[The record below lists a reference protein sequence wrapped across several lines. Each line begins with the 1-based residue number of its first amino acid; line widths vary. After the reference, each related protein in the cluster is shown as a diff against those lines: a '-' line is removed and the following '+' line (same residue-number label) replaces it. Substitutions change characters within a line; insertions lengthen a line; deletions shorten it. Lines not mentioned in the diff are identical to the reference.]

1 MNDVERSRL
10 RRALP
15 QIAAGLLVG
24 CAGLLYVWSL
34 PTPDPMELGL
44 LWTVVAAVFFASR
57 LSRLARILAL
67 LVAVYW
73 LWSAVVPRVDVLA
86 MSGVLTWTR
95 PDRLDAVVVTTLL
108 LVLAG
113 TGWRRPEV
121 VVLGAAYLWVAAITL
136 LQGVQPCVVSGDCAW
151 LEALSRWALD
161 FRVGGLVV
169 PALTA
174 VVAAF
179 LVMRLRRA
187 RHLDD
192 RARTWLTMATVLQ
205 GIPVLAMAGHVILL
219 QVLSGGRLEG
229 FQFGDDTASGQILLA
244 LDPGVGAA
252 CLLAVPLCLLAMAAG
267 QRLRRA
273 EAARVLVDIER
284 PATPE
289 SVRDALRRALAD
301 PTLDVAFH
309 VPDTGGYV
317 DAAGRPVQPETEDR
331 SELPVRGSDGLVLA
345 LVRIDPERAG
355 TSTLVQS
362 TLNAAALALENAR
375 LHAAVRAQLAEVR
388 ASRERLV
395 EAGLTERRRLE
406 RDLHDGVQQ
415 RLLALNTTL
424 ARAGDTL
431 GDPATSQALDLARKE
446 LHLALRD
453 LRDLARGLHPAVL
466 SQSGLAPA
474 LESLVERAG
483 VPVTVEVPARRW
495 PTAVEATAYFVV
507 AEALANVTKHAG
519 ASTAHVRVVD
529 GPGRVDIEVHDD
541 GVGGADP
548 DGSGLLGLR
557 DRVTALAG
565 TFRVDSSSAGGTRIL
580 ASLPC
585 G

>member
-1 MNDVERSRL
+1 MNEVEGSRL

-34 PTPDPMELGL
+34 PTPDALELGL
-44 LWTVVAAVFFASR
+44 LWLVVAAVFFASR
-57 LSRLARILAL
+57 LSRLARVLAL
-67 LVAVYW
+67 VVAVYW
-73 LWSAVVPRVDVLA
+73 LWSAVVPRLDVLA
-86 MSGVLTWTR
+86 MSGALTWTT

-136 LQGVQPCVVSGDCAW
+136 LQGVQPCVVPGDCGW
-151 LEALSRWALD
+151 LGALPRWVLD

-174 VVAAF
+174 VVAGF
-179 LVMRLRRA
+179 LVMRLRHA

-192 RARTWLTMATVLQ
+192 RARTWLTMAAVLQ
-205 GIPVLAMAGHVILL
+205 GLPVLAMAGHQTMV
-219 QVLSGGRLEG
+219 QALSGGHLEG

-244 LDPGVGAA
+244 LDPGVTAA
-252 CLLAVPLCLLAMAAG
+252 SRLAVPLCLLGMAAG

-301 PTLDVAFH
+301 PTLDVVFH

-317 DAAGRPVQPETEDR
+317 DAAGRPVHPMAEDR
-331 SELPVRGSDGLVLA
+331 SELPVRGSDGSVLA
-345 LVRIDPERAG
+345 VVRIDPQRVGA
-355 TSTLVQS
+355 STVVQS

-375 LHAAVRAQLAEVR
+375 LHAVVRAQLAEVR

-395 EAGLTERRRLE
+395 EAGLAERRRLE

-431 GDPATSQALDLARKE
+431 GDPAAAQALDLARGE

-474 LESLVERAG
+474 VESLVERAG
-483 VPVTVEVPARRW
+483 VPVTVEVAARRW
-495 PTAVEATAYFVV
+495 PAAVEATAYFVV

-529 GPGRVDIEVHDD
+529 GPGRVDIEVRDD

-548 DGSGLLGLR
+548 GGSGLLGLR

-565 TFRVDSSSAGGTRIL
+565 TFRVDSLPARGTRIL

>member
-1 MNDVERSRL
+1 MKEVERSRL

-15 QIAAGLLVG
+15 HIAAGLLVG
-24 CAGLLYVWSL
+24 GAGLLYVWLL
-34 PTPDPMELGL
+34 PAPDGTELGL
-44 LWTVVAAVFFASR
+44 LWSVVAAVFISSR
-57 LSRLARILAL
+57 SSRVAGALAAV
-67 LVAVYW
+67 VAVYW
-73 LWSAVVPRVDVLA
+73 LWSAVVPRLDVLA
-86 MSGVLTWTR
+86 MSGVVTLTR
-95 PDRLDAVVVTTLL
+95 PDQLDAVVATTLL

-121 VVLGAAYLWVAAITL
+121 VVLGAAYLWVAAITV
-136 LQGVQPCVVSGDCAW
+136 LQGLEPCVVVGGCGW
-151 LEALSRWALD
+151 LEALPRWVLD

-174 VVAAF
+174 VVAG
-179 LVMRLRRA
+179 LLIVRLRRA

-192 RARTWLTMATVLQ
+192 RARRWLTMAAVLQ
-205 GIPVLAMAGHVILL
+205 GLPVLAIAGHVILL

-229 FQFGDDTASGQILLA
+229 FEFGDETASGQFLLA
-244 LDPGVGAA
+244 LDPGVSAA
-252 CLLAVPLCLLAMAAG
+252 CRLGVPLCLLAMAAG
-267 QRLRRA
+267 QRLRQA

-309 VPDTGGYV
+309 VPETGGYV
-317 DAAGRPVQPETEDR
+317 DAAGRPVQPKTKDR
-331 SELPVRGSDGLVLA
+331 SELPVRGSDGSVLA
-345 LVRIDPERAG
+345 VVRIDPERMG
-355 TSTLVQS
+355 TSTVVQS

-375 LHAAVRAQLAEVR
+375 LHAVVRAQLAEVR

-395 EAGLTERRRLE
+395 EAGLAERRRLE

-415 RLLALNTTL
+415 RLLVLNTTL

-431 GDPATSQALDLARKE
+431 GDPAASQALDLARNE

-453 LRDLARGLHPAVL
+453 LRDLAHGLHPAVL

-483 VPVTVEVPARRW
+483 VPVTVEIPARRW
-495 PTAVEATAYFVV
+495 PAALEATAYFVV

-519 ASTAHVRVVD
+519 TSTAHVRVVD
-529 GPGRVDIEVHDD
+529 GPGRLDIEVHDD

-548 DGSGLLGLR
+548 GGSGLLGLR

-565 TFRVDSSSAGGTRIL
+565 TFQVDSLPAGGTRIL